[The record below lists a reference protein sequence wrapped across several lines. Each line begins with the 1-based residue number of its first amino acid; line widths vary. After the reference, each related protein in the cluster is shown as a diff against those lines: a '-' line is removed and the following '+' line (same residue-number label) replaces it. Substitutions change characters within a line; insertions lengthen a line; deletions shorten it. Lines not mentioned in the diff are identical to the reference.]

1 MPGRSQEVSMTTR
14 LVTAACGI
22 VLIGTAV
29 AVTARAQAPA
39 AESAL
44 ARTIADPSLK
54 WGACPPFLPIGCSV
68 AVLHGDPSQPNADIF
83 LKLPG
88 KSTIIEHTH
97 TSAERMVLI
106 LGELHVTYGSQPTS
120 VLRPGTYAYGPAK
133 MPHKATCASSTP
145 CVLFIAFESPVD
157 GAPTGTP

>member
-1 MPGRSQEVSMTTR
+1 MATR
-14 LVTAACGI
+14 FATACGI
-22 VLIGTAV
+22 VLIGMAA
-29 AVTARAQAPA
+29 AVTVGARGQAPA
-39 AESAL
+39 GEPGL
-44 ARTIADPSLK
+44 ARTISDPSLK
-54 WGACPPFLPIGCSV
+54 WSACPPFLPVGCSL
-68 AVLHGDPSQPNADIF
+68 AVLHGDPAQPNADIF

-88 KSTIIEHTH
+88 KSTVIEHTH

-145 CVLFIAFESPVD
+145 CVLFIAFESAVD